1 MTGNITKTNLNQLI
15 ANPWAKN
22 GKLSSK
28 VAFNLDLKSD
38 KLSVIPTA
46 SNFPAKV
53 FQLPNGLTVIH
64 QYLKATPVSVVDV
77 WVKAGAAKEP
87 DPWSGMAHFLEHMI
101 FKGTDNLPPGAF
113 DWTIENLG
121 GMTNAATSH
130 DYAHFFIM
138 TATEYL
144 EASLL
149 PLADLL
155 LNPSLPEDEF
165 IRERDVVLEEIR
177 QEADNPDWLAFQA
190 LMETVYQHHPYGRS
204 VLGDMTRLM
213 ERSPLEM
220 RQFHHT
226 HYQPENMTVTI
237 VGGIEEDEALE
248 LVGKAFENFPTNCH
262 CPQATKPL
270 EPPNREIRRRQMF
283 LPRLEGGRL
292 MMAWVGPGVEKMR
305 DAYGLDLLAV
315 TLAEGRTSR
324 LVRELREERHL
335 VQGITSNFSLQQDS
349 SLFTIGAWLEPEN
362 ISEVEAIICDRLFD
376 LHSSPISDQELAR
389 GQRLLCNDYA
399 FSTETAS
406 QIAGLYGYYQ
416 TIANAEVA
424 VSYPQQI
431 QSFQPEALQEL
442 ASMYLSPDAYSVAEI
457 QPYS

>member
-1 MTGNITKTNLNQLI
+1 MTRPTIKKNLHQSTCSLLPEKEKICSNSFL
-15 ANPWAKN
+15 
-22 GKLSSK
+22 
-28 VAFNLDLKSD
+28 LDLKLA
-38 KLSVIPTA
+38 KLSVIPTS
-46 SNFPAKV
+46 SNFPAQV
-53 FQLPNGLTVIH
+53 FRLENGLTVVH
-64 QYLKATPVSVVDV
+64 QYLNATPVSAIDV
-77 WVKAGAAKEP
+77 WVKAGATREP
-87 DPWSGMAHFLEHMI
+87 DAWSGMAHFLEHMI
-101 FKGTDNLPPGAF
+101 FKGTDRLPPGAF

-144 EASLL
+144 EDSLL

-155 LNPSLPEDEF
+155 LHPALPEDEF
-165 IRERDVVLEEIR
+165 VRERDVVLEEIR
-177 QEADNPDWLAFQA
+177 QEADNPDWIAFQA
-190 LMETVYQHHPYGRS
+190 LMETLYQHHPYGRS
-204 VLGDMTRLM
+204 VLGSPELLM
-213 ERSPLEM
+213 ERSPMEM

-237 VGGIEEDEALE
+237 VGGISEAKALA
-248 LVGKAFENFPTNCH
+248 LVSRAFQDFPTNCH
-262 CPQATKPL
+262 CPQRRIET
-270 EPPNREIRRRQMF
+270 EPPMTEIRRRQMF

-292 MMAWVGPGVEKMR
+292 MMAWVGPGIDRVR

-315 TLAEGRTSR
+315 SLAEGRTSR

-335 VQGITSNFSLQQDS
+335 VEGISSNFSLQQDS
-349 SLFTIGAWLEPEN
+349 SIFTINAWLEPEN
-362 ISEVEAIICDRLFD
+362 IQEVEALIRDRLFE
-376 LHSSPISDQELAR
+376 LQSSPLSPAELAR
-389 GQRLLCNDYA
+389 SQRLLCNDYA

-416 TIANAEVA
+416 TIANAELA

-431 QSFQPEALQEL
+431 RSFQPEDLQQL
-442 ASMYLSPDAYSVAEI
+442 ASVYLSPDYYAVTEL

>member
-1 MTGNITKTNLNQLI
+1 MTRQTTKKNLNQFIRSPLL
-15 ANPWAKN
+15 KN
-22 GKLSSK
+22 GRIRSTPL
-28 VAFNLDLKSD
+28 NLGGRAD

-46 SNFPAKV
+46 SDFPAKV
-53 FQLPNGLTVIH
+53 FRLDNGLTVIH
-64 QYLKATPVSVVDV
+64 QYLSATPVSVVDV
-77 WVKAGAAKEP
+77 WVKAGALRELDA
-87 DPWSGMAHFLEHMI
+87 WSGMAHFLEHMI
-101 FKGTDNLPPGAF
+101 FKGTDKLPPGAF

-144 EASLL
+144 EESLL

-155 LNPSLPEDEF
+155 LNPALPEDEF

-177 QEADNPDWLAFQA
+177 ASADNPDWIAFQA
-190 LMETVYQHHPYGRS
+190 LMETVYQQHPYGRS

-213 ERSPLEM
+213 ERSPQEM

-237 VGGIEEDEALE
+237 VGGVTQERALA
-248 LVGKAFENFPTNCH
+248 LVCRAFQDFPTQHN
-262 CPQATKPL
+262 CPQPRIDD
-270 EPPNREIRRRQMF
+270 EPPIKEIRRRQML
-283 LPRLEGGRL
+283 LPRLEESRL
-292 MMAWVGPGVEKMR
+292 MMAWAGPGVGQIR

-315 TLAEGRTSR
+315 LLAEGRTSR
-324 LVRELREERHL
+324 LVRELREEQHL
-335 VQGITSNFSLQQDS
+335 VQEISSTFSLQQDS
-349 SLFTIGAWLEPEN
+349 SIFTITAWLEPEN
-362 ISEVEAIICDRLFD
+362 IAEVESLIRDRLSQ
-376 LHSSPISDQELAR
+376 LHSSPIPPNELAR

-416 TIANAEVA
+416 TIANAELA

-431 QSFQPEALQEL
+431 QSFQPEELQDL
-442 ASMYLSPDAYSVAEI
+442 AEAYLSPDYYAVTELK
-457 QPYS
+457 PYS